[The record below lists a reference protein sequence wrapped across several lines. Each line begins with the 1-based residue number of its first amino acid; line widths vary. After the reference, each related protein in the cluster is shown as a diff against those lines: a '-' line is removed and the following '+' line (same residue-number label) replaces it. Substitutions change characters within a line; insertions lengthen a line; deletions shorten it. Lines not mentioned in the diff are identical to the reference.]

1 MELMRSLV
9 TFIWTGVCN
18 DWEQHQGG
26 TVLMHCLWS
35 VLTLSLLIS
44 FILICLCSNGGF

>member
-18 DWEQHQGG
+18 DWEQYQGG

-44 FILICLCSNGGF
+44 LILICLCSNGGF